1 MRIFRRRPGREPTA
15 ATLIK
20 GAAGLVAMVLFLLIG
35 LTARN
40 GLPGAPQY
48 SVRAEFDDLATLD
61 NHADVRIAGKRV
73 GQVLD
78 LRTKDGNA
86 VLDLELDD
94 EVGPLPSDTTV
105 RVRSVSL
112 LGARYLDLSPGR
124 SKRTLDDGATIP
136 AARTSSSV
144 DFPEFLR
151 AFDEPTRTGLKT
163 TVAEFGRG
171 LLGRGTGL
179 NSALRKTP
187 ALLRD
192 LTETAQSVDARE
204 GAARRFFPSL
214 ESAADAADPVREEIA
229 QGFDPAARAL
239 RPFSDH
245 RQAVQELLEEAPAAL
260 PAIRA
265 GLAETD
271 PLLVEAT
278 GFLEASRRM
287 LRPAPPAFEQAT
299 ALLREGRQPLRLT
312 ERALSQSAKAV
323 PAVLELTDRV
333 DPEISDLQT
342 ALRDSLPSLRVFD
355 VHRCDLVGWAKNWRS
370 LLAYGVPGGDE
381 RLGPLNLLRI
391 ESLGS
396 GETLAGGGEALPRDP
411 VASNAYPAPC
421 QAGEEALP

>member
-1 MRIFRRRPGREPTA
+1 MRIFRRRPGREPIA
-15 ATLIK
+15 STLVK
-20 GAAGLVAMVLFLLIG
+20 GAAGLVAIVLFLLLG
-35 LTARN
+35 LTARD

-78 LRTKDGNA
+78 LSNEDGKA
-86 VLDLELDD
+86 VLDLELDNA
-94 EVGPLPSDTTV
+94 VGPLPSDTTV

-112 LGARYLDLSPGR
+112 LGARYLDLSPGS
-124 SKRTLDDGATIP
+124 SKRTIADGATIP
-136 AARTSSSV
+136 ATRTSSSV

-151 AFDEPTRTGLKT
+151 AFDKPTRTGLKT
-163 TVAEFGRG
+163 TVDEFGRG
-171 LLGRGTGL
+171 LLGRGIGL

-192 LTETAQSVDARE
+192 LTQTAKAVNARE

-214 ESAADAADPVREEIA
+214 ASAADAADPVRGEIA

-239 RPFSDH
+239 RPFSDQ
-245 RQAVQELLEEAPAAL
+245 RDAVQELLEEAPAAL
-260 PAIRA
+260 PTIRA

-271 PLLVEAT
+271 PLLVEAK
-278 GFLEASRRM
+278 GFLEASTRM
-287 LRPAPPAFEQAT
+287 LRPAPRAFDQAS

-312 ERALSQSAKAV
+312 QRTLKEAARAV
-323 PAVLELTDRV
+323 PAVLALTDRI
-333 DPEISDLQT
+333 DPEISDLQA
-342 ALRDSLPSLRVFD
+342 ALRDSVPTLRVFD
-355 VHRCDLVGWAKNWRS
+355 VHRCDLIGWAKNWRS

-411 VASNAYPAPC
+411 VASNPYPAPC
-421 QAGEEALP
+421 QAGEEPLP